1 MEIKLPSREV
11 FAPIIAAAKTV
22 KEGRRVIFDT
32 TTPELVIFARGA
44 YSVRRAVHAGSASV
58 DRGECAYGVPVEA
71 VERVYRSVGNR
82 DELTLSLTGG
92 PDPSDLKIRVKSPRS
107 TYDLRVSEIYCEGD
121 PTYLEGSEGDR
132 DAVRIFCG
140 GSLLDRIESVKRAMS
155 KDETRPHMHGVLI
168 ESDAIGRIRSVAT
181 NGHWLARWQPSDWA
195 GGGPDNGH
203 RALIPGDLITPVTR
217 ALKGARSAD
226 VRAAKVGVRTY
237 VSVEIADEFGMI
249 SYHCAGA
256 DAAEF
261 PPYEKI
267 TGEIPNAVS
276 AVCVVRDLRS
286 AIDSTKHFAGYSRGI
301 AVSFGGDS
309 GGDKLLVSA
318 TDDDGST
325 ASAAVESSLIA
336 PEDPRGFMIDA
347 QYLLDALGPIE
358 PADGRVR
365 IDAAPGLEP
374 VRITYIRDP
383 QYLAVVM
390 PMRI

>member
-1 MEIKLPSREV
+1 MEIKLPSREI
-11 FAPIIAAAKTV
+11 FAPVIAAAKTV
-22 KEGRRVIFDT
+22 KVRRQVIFDT
-32 TTPELVIFARGA
+32 TTSELVIFARGA
-44 YSVRRAVHAGSASV
+44 YSVRRAVHAESASV
-58 DRGECAYGVPVEA
+58 GRSECVYGVPVEA
-71 VERVYRSVGNR
+71 VERVYRSVSSR
-82 DELTLSLTGG
+82 DELTLSLSGG

-107 TYDLRVSEIYCEGD
+107 TYDLRVSDIYCEGD

-132 DAVRIFCG
+132 EAVRIFCG
-140 GSLLDRIESVKRAMS
+140 DALLDRIDSVKRAMS
-155 KDETRPHMHGVLI
+155 KDETRPHMRGVLI
-168 ESDAIGRIRSVAT
+168 EADAIGRIRSVAT

-226 VRAAKVGVRTY
+226 VRAAKVGERTY
-237 VSVEIADEFGMI
+237 VSVEIADEFGLI
-249 SYHCAGA
+249 SYHCAGV

-261 PPYEKI
+261 PPHEKL

-276 AVCVVRDLRS
+276 AVCVVSDLRS
-286 AIDSTKHFAGYSRGI
+286 AIDSTKHFAKFRGI
-301 AVSFGGDS
+301 TVSFGGDS

-318 TDDDGST
+318 TDDGST
-325 ASAAVESSLIA
+325 ASAVVESSLIA
-336 PEDPRGFMIDA
+336 PEDPRRFMIDA

-358 PADGRVR
+358 PADGRVC

-374 VRITYIRDP
+374 VRIAYIRDP